1 MGFCQIFD
9 PLKNPGYTEPLLIG
23 VFNPNLCLQHCVQ
36 EVFRDAI
43 SKPLPT
49 PSIAV
54 STMQE
59 AMHPQVGFLHAL
71 CTQFFP
77 CFLQKGGSF
86 RMQQGGI
93 KDLGI
98 FGFAALICMS

>member
-1 MGFCQIFD
+1 MAM
-9 PLKNPGYTEPLLIG
+9 TEP
-23 VFNPNLCLQHCVQ
+23 VVAVVNNEPAYVHCLSDRNRIL
-36 EVFRDAI
+36 EVFKDAI

-59 AMHPQVGFLHAL
+59 AMHPQVGFLHAP
-71 CTQFFP
+71 CTYI
-77 CFLQKGGSF
+77 FLELYRRGSS
-86 RMQQGGI
+86 RMQQGDI

-98 FGFAALICMS
+98 FGFAAPICML

>member
-1 MGFCQIFD
+1 MGFFQIFD
-9 PLKNPGYTEPLLIG
+9 PLKNPGCTEPLLIG

-36 EVFRDAI
+36 EVFKDAI

-59 AMHPQVGFLHAL
+59 AMHPQVGFLHAP
-71 CTQFFP
+71 CTYI
-77 CFLQKGGSF
+77 FLELYRRGSS
-86 RMQQGGI
+86 RMQQGDI

-98 FGFAALICMS
+98 FGFAAPICML